1 MQIFILCFA
10 AFCSHLLSKVDF
22 VKFIEHI
29 FQEKKI
35 KLNDIPITQAI
46 INFACMFNDKD
57 DRAKINYIF
66 STIQMTQIS
75 FAAAEI

>member
-1 MQIFILCFA
+1 MQIFIFCFA
-10 AFCSHLLSKVDF
+10 AFCSHLLSKADF
-22 VKFIEHI
+22 VRFIEHV

-35 KLNDIPITQAI
+35 KLNDIPK